1 MGGRTPSSLG
11 DPGRPAPRRA
21 LPVRPLGAA
30 GWSGARTMRRFQTW
44 LRSRSG
50 RAGAGAGGE
59 EGKSR
64 LAPGLGL
71 ACPPRD
77 EGPRLGGGAA
87 APGGRGRAPERR
99 ASPRE
104 EGAGGPGGAR
114 LGAGCR
120 GAPAASLLIPL
131 VDQEFCPPINPQRR
145 EAPGNTKGPCERNRI
160 LILPLLALG
169 GILAAK
175 GIQTASQAPGLGPS
189 QAWVTWMSGP
199 PRTSWAARRRDT
211 RWPSGAGPAAGCLPA
226 SPASTQR
233 LRLDSR
239 SWYRYLSVNKDVIS
253 LYR

>member
-1 MGGRTPSSLG
+1 
-11 DPGRPAPRRA
+11 
-21 LPVRPLGAA
+21 
-30 GWSGARTMRRFQTW
+30 MRSFQTW

-50 RAGAGAGGE
+50 RAGAGARGE
-59 EGKSR
+59 GGKSR

-71 ACPPRD
+71 ACPPRA

-99 ASPRE
+99 ASPGE
-104 EGAGGPGGAR
+104 EGAGGPGGRPGAR
-114 LGAGCR
+114 GSARRVR
-120 GAPAASLLIPL
+120 GRPPRRFSSHSLTKKALPPP
-131 VDQEFCPPINPQRR
+131 VDPQRR

-199 PRTSWAARRRDT
+199 RALAGLR
-211 RWPSGAGPAAGCLPA
+211 GAGTPGGPQELG
-226 SPASTQR
+226 
-233 LRLDSR
+233 L
-239 SWYRYLSVNKDVIS
+239 
-253 LYR
+253 